1 MDYSQWG
8 LKESDMTEH
17 ALALGVFMC
26 LCANV
31 CVRGRSSRLLP
42 ISPLALPIWGI
53 ISAFLLSL
61 EMPPSP
67 PLAAG
72 TGADRSLWFPEHPA
86 SYLTRRRGHINPH

>member
-8 LKESDMTEH
+8 LKESGMTEH

-42 ISPLALPIWGI
+42 H
-53 ISAFLLSL
+53 LSSGTAY
-61 EMPPSP
+61 MGHHFCFP
-67 PLAAG
+67 PL
-72 TGADRSLWFPEHPA
+72 S
-86 SYLTRRRGHINPH
+86 